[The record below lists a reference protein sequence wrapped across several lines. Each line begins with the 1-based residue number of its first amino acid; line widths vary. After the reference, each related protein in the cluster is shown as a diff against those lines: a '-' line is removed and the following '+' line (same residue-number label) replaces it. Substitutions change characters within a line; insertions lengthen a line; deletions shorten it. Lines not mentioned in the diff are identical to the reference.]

1 MNPTMPVPVRRAT
14 RWLAVGALAGAAL
27 LAGCGEKKEFA
38 GPLAARVNGD
48 EITVQQVDLILQQ
61 QPGLRPEQAQA
72 AGRQVVQRLIDQ
84 QLALEQAKADKLD
97 REPQV
102 RQQLQMA
109 HDEVLARAY
118 LEKVGAAAPKP
129 TPQEIQKYYD
139 DKPALFSQRR
149 IYNLQEIAIEAKPDQ
164 VAALRERLT
173 ASKNVG
179 EFVDYLKTNDYHF
192 AVSQAVRAAE
202 QLPLSSLDAFA
213 RMNDGQ
219 AMIVPAANGAQV
231 IVLAGSRSQ
240 PVSEEQARPAI
251 ERFILNDRRLKLA
264 QDKLKSLR
272 ADAKIEVLGSF
283 AAASAPAGV
292 PEAAPA
298 SGLGDGALVKDAAP
312 K

>member
-1 MNPTMPVPVRRAT
+1 MNPTLTFPARRAA
-14 RWLAVGALAGAAL
+14 RALLVTAIAGAAL
-27 LAGCGEKKEFA
+27 LAGCGEKKEFG
-38 GPLAARVNGD
+38 GPVAARVNHD

-84 QLALEQAKADKLD
+84 QLALEQAKAQKLD

-109 HDEVLARAY
+109 HDEILARAY
-118 LEKVGAAAPKP
+118 LEKLGAAAPKP
-129 TPQEIQKYYD
+129 TPQEIRKYYD

-164 VAALRERLT
+164 VASLRERLT
-173 ASKNVG
+173 GSKNVA
-179 EFVDYLKTNDYHF
+179 EFVDYLKANDFHF

-202 QLPLSSLDAFA
+202 QLPLTSLDAFA

-219 AMIVPAANGAQV
+219 AMIVPAPNGAQV

-240 PVSEEQARPAI
+240 PVGLEQARPAI

-264 QDKLKSLR
+264 QDELKSLR
-272 ADAKIEVLGSF
+272 AAAKIEVMGPF
-283 AAASAPAGV
+283 AAPTAQTQPAL
-292 PEAAPA
+292 PA
-298 SGLGDGALVKDAAP
+298 SGAGAAP

>member
-1 MNPTMPVPVRRAT
+1 MTPTLISPARHAT
-14 RWLAVGALAGAAL
+14 RWLLAAAMAGAAL
-27 LAGCGEKKEFA
+27 LAGCGEKKEFT
-38 GPLAARVNGD
+38 GPVAARVNGD
-48 EITVQQVDLILQQ
+48 EITVQQVDLVLQQ
-61 QPGLRPEQAQA
+61 QPGLRPEQAQV

-84 QLALEQAKADKLD
+84 QLALEQAKAEKLD

-139 DKPALFSQRR
+139 DKPALFAQRR

-173 ASKNVG
+173 ASKNIA
-179 EFVDYLKTNDYHF
+179 EFVDYLKTSGLHF

-202 QLPLSSLDAFA
+202 QLPLTSLDAFA

-219 AMIVPAANGAQV
+219 AMIVPAPGGAQV

-240 PVSEEQARPAI
+240 PVSLEQARPAI

-264 QDKLKSLR
+264 QDELKSLR
-272 ADAKIEVLGSF
+272 AAAKIEVLGQFAAPAASADTVPA
-283 AAASAPAGV
+283 AAASGSSADP
-292 PEAAPA
+292 
-298 SGLGDGALVKDAAP
+298 AP